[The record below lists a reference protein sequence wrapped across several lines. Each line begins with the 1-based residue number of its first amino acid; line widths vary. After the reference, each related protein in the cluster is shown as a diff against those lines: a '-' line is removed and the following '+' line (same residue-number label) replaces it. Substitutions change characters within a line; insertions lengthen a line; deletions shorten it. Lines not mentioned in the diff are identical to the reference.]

1 VSLDSE
7 DDWQWLDVDVRATTA
22 TACEVCHK
30 LNLWTLFSNMKI
42 LGGKAGNVDSG
53 CVLGALMVGC
63 AVDGG
68 GSSSG
73 SGSGTSRHQKSS
85 SGLVFY
91 FLGENYWKLLT
102 IEMFSRF
109 HY

>member
-22 TACEVCHK
+22 TACEVCRK

-42 LGGKAGNVDSG
+42 LGGKAGNVDYG
-53 CVLGALMVGC
+53 CVLGALMAGC

-68 GSSSG
+68 GSG
-73 SGSGTSRHQKSS
+73 SGVARADTKNLQA
-85 SGLVFY
+85 GLF
-91 FLGENYWKLLT
+91 F
-102 IEMFSRF
+102 IF
-109 HY
+109 